1 MERNYSTVN
10 IYVSSDNLE
19 HLEKSIESVVFNRS
33 EPCHVRFDFTKANPS
48 FKLLKR
54 SGSIKD
60 CFEKNREKA
69 DEIMKSSEIVVNS
82 RPAKFI
88 IGLFLKLAKPSVPV
102 KITVHRD

>member
-10 IYVSSDNLE
+10 ICVSSDNLE
-19 HLEKSIESVVFNRS
+19 HLEKSIESDVFTRT
-33 EPCHVRFDFTKANPS
+33 EPCHVRFDFTRANPS

-69 DEIMKSSEIVVNS
+69 DEIMKSSEIIVNS

-102 KITVHRD
+102 KITVNRD